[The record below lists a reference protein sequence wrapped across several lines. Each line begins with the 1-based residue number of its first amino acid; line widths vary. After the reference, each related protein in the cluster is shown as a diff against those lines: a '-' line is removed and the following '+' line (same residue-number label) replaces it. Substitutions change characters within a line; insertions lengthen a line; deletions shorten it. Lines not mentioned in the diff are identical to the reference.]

1 MIRIRGSTRAFGL
14 GTVNVTISRTQ
25 MGSQLRG
32 NRVKKS
38 KSGKLS
44 DLTGDGKVTQADV
57 LKGRGV
63 FKKGGK
69 VGYHRMPDGTMM
81 QDSEHNMKE
90 GGNVRKYF
98 FKDGMN
104 SESLKKRV
112 FEDSLYRD
120 REIGETYRDRGS
132 SGKRQ
137 MDEELDREMGEYVKD
152 YDLIESYGRDAPKA
166 RSFNTRRAAG
176 GAVKKMQAGGKVRG
190 YGKARGGKP
199 CKMM

>member
-1 MIRIRGSTRAFGL
+1 MA
-14 GTVNVTISRTQ
+14 ISRTQ

-81 QDSEHNMKE
+81 QDSEHNMKK
-90 GGNVRKYF
+90 GGNVRKY
-98 FKDGMN
+98 
-104 SESLKKRV
+104 
-112 FEDSLYRD
+112 
-120 REIGETYRDRGS
+120 
-132 SGKRQ
+132 Q
-137 MDEELDREMGEYVKD
+137 
-152 YDLIESYGRDAPKA
+152 
-166 RSFNTRRAAG
+166 AG
-176 GAVKKMQAGGKVRG
+176 GKASKKSMKKDRPKPYDEMSTTGALSRVTDVPRSLRPIARPERKGAATEGPNPVKRSIRPIARPERDPSMSPDNPVGRGNRESMREAMEMPEMKEGGKVRG
-190 YGKARGGKP
+190 YGKARGGKA